1 MSPLHRAGNRGPG
14 GGSGSPRARE
24 PGSEAGRAEVQ
35 CAGGEVAPKAP
46 GGALERPGREFRQR
60 CSQKPG
66 GLGGPTPLFCLC
78 RGDAQLGARGG
89 SERKV
94 PRPTGSTG
102 CSQACPA
109 PEHQPAGALAA
120 AGTCPQAEVCVA
132 WKAGEEGAGI
142 HIPAPGE
149 LVWPGLVLLSPAGR
163 LLGALG
169 SFPLPAQLCSCAG
182 TLKPQDVPSPPPAV
196 TPRGGCPG
204 PCWVQDETPVPR
216 GARGWGR
223 RQSRSSREGPG
234 RESPPRPPHDTQQA
248 VLAVAAGVDRH
259 HWPLVDG
266 GWDAALSRSA
276 QDGPAGRL
284 QRAVFPEEAGGGQGR
299 PLRGGDVACR
309 DQPFHTGHRSAPAA

>member
-24 PGSEAGRAEVQ
+24 PGSAAGRAEVQ

-102 CSQACPA
+102 RSQACPA

-204 PCWVQDETPVPR
+204 
-216 GARGWGR
+216 
-223 RQSRSSREGPG
+223 
-234 RESPPRPPHDTQQA
+234 
-248 VLAVAAGVDRH
+248 
-259 HWPLVDG
+259 
-266 GWDAALSRSA
+266 ALSPGELVA
-276 QDGPAGRL
+276 GEEDKAGRL
-284 QRAVFPEEAGGGQGR
+284 GKA
-299 PLRGGDVACR
+299 RGGSLLPDPPTTHDRQCWLS
-309 DQPFHTGHRSAPAA
+309 QQGWTGTTGH